1 MNSATPKR
9 CITLPMMVLRGLV
22 VFPEM
27 VLHFDAGRK
36 KSIEALSA
44 AMSANQTIFLA
55 AQKDLETEDPDNQDI
70 YSIGVV
76 AKVKQILKLRDK
88 GMRVLIEGL
97 YRARTISIRDKD
109 GYMEAIVEEYPLEAC
124 EAENSMMA
132 VALMRSAKELF
143 QEYIAYA
150 PKMPKELIMNILTEE
165 EPSVFV
171 HLIAGHIL
179 HEVREKQEILE
190 ESSLTHRLEVLV
202 RFLQEETQILQ
213 LEQEIADRVKE
224 QMDAN
229 QRDYYLREQLRAI
242 SAELGE
248 GENAADE
255 VEEYRAKILELD
267 IDDDSKEKLME
278 EAERL
283 YKMPL
288 NSQEAGVIR
297 TYLDTCLS
305 LPFGKFSKDK
315 LDVDKAKK
323 TLDKDHYGLQKVK
336 ERILEMIAVRKLAP
350 DLKGQILCLVGP
362 PGVGKTSIA
371 RSIAKVLG
379 RNYVRVSLG
388 GVRDESD
395 IRGHRKTYVGSM
407 PGRIINAYIQAK
419 TQNPLILLDEI
430 DKMGN
435 DFRGD
440 PSSAMLEVLDS
451 EQNVAFRDHYIE
463 VPFDLSR
470 TLFLT
475 TANDLYS
482 IPDPLRDRMEIIE
495 LSSYT
500 REEKFQIGKKY
511 LVPKQLAKNGLTAKQ
526 LRISNSAIYE
536 LIDSYT
542 REAGVRTLEREIGK
556 LCRKAAT
563 SVIKAPEKRITI
575 TAKNMEGYMGIKRFK
590 PEHLREKNEIGVVT
604 GLAWTSVGGETME
617 IEVAVM
623 EGNGKVELTGS
634 LGDVMKESAHAAI
647 TCIRTHASQWNIP
660 DDFYKTKDIHIH
672 APEGA
677 VPKDGPS
684 AGVTMTTA
692 IVSALTGIPV
702 RRDIAMTGEITL
714 RGRVLPIGGLREKT
728 MAAYKTGIKTVLIPA
743 ENEPDLEEVEPIV
756 KEHVRF
762 ICASTIDT
770 VLENALCV
778 DVTSQIQ
785 YEKNDPG
792 KEAAGEK
799 YPPMPIQPQP
809 AVTTVQA
816 RGETR

>member
-1 MNSATPKR
+1 MNMETPHR
-9 CITLPMMVLRGLV
+9 CVTLPMMALRGLV

-36 KSIEALSA
+36 KSVEALSA
-44 AMSANQTIFLA
+44 AMEADQIIYLA
-55 AQKDLETEDPDNQDI
+55 AQKDLETEDPGYEEI
-70 YSIGVV
+70 YSVGVV
-76 AKVKQILKLRDK
+76 AQVKQILKLRDE

-97 YRARTISIRDKD
+97 YRAKTVSIREKN
-109 GYMEAIVEEYPLEAC
+109 GYMEAVVEEYPLEAC
-124 EAENSMMA
+124 EVENSMMA
-132 VALMRSAKELF
+132 VALMRTAKELF
-143 QEYIAYA
+143 REYIAYA
-150 PKMPKELIMNILTEE
+150 PKMPKELIMSILAQED
-165 EPSVFV
+165 PSVFV
-171 HLIAGHIL
+171 HLVAGHIL

-190 ESSLTHRLEVLV
+190 ESNLIHRLEAIV

-213 LEQEIADRVKE
+213 LEQEIAEHVKE
-224 QMDAN
+224 QMDEN

-248 GENAADE
+248 GENAVDE
-255 VEEYRAKILELD
+255 VEEYRTKILALELD
-267 IDDDSKEKLME
+267 EDSKDKLVK

-288 NSQEAGVIR
+288 NSQEAGVVR

-305 LPFGKFSKDK
+305 LPYGIFSKDK
-315 LDVDKAKK
+315 LDVDKAAK

-350 DLKGQILCLVGP
+350 DLKGQIICLVGP

-379 RNYVRVSLG
+379 RSYVRVSLG

-463 VPFDLSR
+463 IPFDLSR

-482 IPDPLRDRMEIIE
+482 IPAPLRDRMEIIE

-500 REEKFQIGKKY
+500 REEKFQIGKRY
-511 LVPKQLAKNGLTAKQ
+511 LAPKQLAKNGLTAKQ
-526 LRISNSAIYE
+526 LRITDTAIYE

-563 SVIKAPEKRITI
+563 SIVKAPDKRVTI
-575 TAKNMEGYMGIKRFK
+575 TVKNIEQYMGVKRFK
-590 PEHLREKNEIGVVT
+590 PERLREKNEIGVVT

-623 EGNGKVELTGS
+623 EGTGKVELTGS

-647 TCIRTHASQWNIP
+647 TCIRTHAPQWNIP
-660 DDFYKTKDIHIH
+660 ADFYKTRDIHIH

-756 KEHVRF
+756 KENVRF
-762 ICASTIDT
+762 VCAATIDT
-770 VLENALCV
+770 VLEHALCV
-778 DVTSQIQ
+778 DVTSRIQ
-785 YEKNDPG
+785 YEKNNPEN
-792 KEAAGEK
+792 KPVGEC
-799 YPPMPIQPQP
+799 YQPLPIQPQP
-809 AVTTVQA
+809 AVTAVQA
-816 RGETR
+816 REETR

>member
-1 MNSATPKR
+1 MNQTTQHKCLS
-9 CITLPMMVLRGLV
+9 LPMMALRGLV

-36 KSIEALSA
+36 KSIEALTA
-44 AMSANQTIFLA
+44 AMADDQTIFLA
-55 AQKDLETEDPDNQDI
+55 AQKDIETEDPAYDDI
-70 YSIGVV
+70 YSVGVV
-76 AKVKQILKLRDK
+76 AQIKQMLKLRDE
-88 GMRVLIEGL
+88 GIRVLVEGL
-97 YRARTISIRDKD
+97 YRAKTISIRDKD
-109 GYMEAIVEEYPLEAC
+109 GYLQAIVEEYPLVE
-124 EAENSMMA
+124 EGELENSMMA
-132 VALMRSAKELF
+132 AALMRTAKDLF
-143 QEYIAYA
+143 REYVVYA
-150 PKMPKELIMNILTEE
+150 PKMPKELIMSIFSQDD
-165 EPSVFV
+165 PSTFV
-171 HLIAGHIL
+171 HLVAGHIL
-179 HEVREKQEILE
+179 HETKEKQAILE
-190 ESSLTHRLEVLV
+190 ESSLIRRLEELV
-202 RFLQEETQILQ
+202 RFLKEETQILK

-229 QRDYYLREQLRAI
+229 QRDYYLREQMRAI

-248 GENAADE
+248 GENAVDE
-255 VEEYRAKILELD
+255 VEEYRSKILALE
-267 IDDDSKEKLME
+267 IDDDSKEKLVK

-305 LPFGKFSKDK
+305 LPFGIYTKDK
-315 LDVDKAKK
+315 LDVDKAQK

-350 DLKGQILCLVGP
+350 DLKGQIICLVGP

-379 RNYVRVSLG
+379 RSYVRVSLG

-407 PGRIINAYIQAK
+407 PGRIINAYLQAK

-451 EQNVAFRDHYIE
+451 EQNYAFRDHYIE
-463 VPFDLSR
+463 IPFDLSR

-482 IPDPLRDRMEIIE
+482 IPGPLRDRMEIIE

-511 LVPKQLAKNGLTAKQ
+511 LVPKQLEKNGITPKQ
-526 LRISNSAIYE
+526 LRITDSALYE

-542 REAGVRTLEREIGK
+542 REAGVRTLEREIAK
-556 LCRKAAT
+556 LCRKSAV
-563 SVIKAPEKRITI
+563 SIVKEPEKRVTI
-575 TAKNMEGYMGIKRFK
+575 RAKNIEEYMGVKRFK
-590 PEHLREKNEIGVVT
+590 PERIREKNEVGVVT

-647 TCIRTHASQWNIP
+647 TCIRTRASQWNIP
-660 DDFYKTKDIHIH
+660 EDFYKTKDIHIH

-728 MAAYKTGIKTVLIPA
+728 MAAYKTGVKTVLIPA
-743 ENEPDLEEVEPIV
+743 ENEPDLEDVEPVV
-756 KEHVRF
+756 KEHVQF

-770 VLENALCV
+770 VLEHALCV
-778 DVTSQIQ
+778 NVTGQIE
-785 YEKNDPG
+785 YEKNDSHQKNNAYDPV
-792 KEAAGEK
+792 
-799 YPPMPIQPQP
+799 PSVQPQP
-809 AVTTVQA
+809 ATTAVQA
-816 RGETR
+816 REDA